1 MKMNKHVGMLMVRF
15 AIGVPML
22 IYGINKMIN
31 GIAFIAQ
38 MLEEN
43 GLPSV
48 MAYGVYAGEVLAPIL
63 ILVGFRT
70 RLAAIIFAVN
80 CLTAILLTQTSSLFS
95 LNQYGGWAVELL
107 VIYMLVGLSLM
118 FTGAGKYAVSTNNQW
133 D

>member
-1 MKMNKHVGMLMVRF
+1 MVRF